1 MTGAPQLPPP
11 PPPAP
16 RAPRQGGLV
25 LNGAGWLVAVVVV
38 IVLVVIAIGYFT
50 IVSVFDI
57 PWYAA
62 LPLSLLAGAGVVVWN
77 FASSWKAWLFAGVLV
92 AVAAVSAFGWYLA
105 EVA

>member
-1 MTGAPQLPPP
+1 M
-11 PPPAP
+11 
-16 RAPRQGGLV
+16 
-25 LNGAGWLVAVVVV
+25 LNGAGWLVGVVVV

-62 LPLSLLAGAGVVVWN
+62 LPLSLVAGAGVVVWN
-77 FASSWKAWLFAGVLV
+77 FASSWKAWLFAGLLV
-92 AVAAVSAFGWYLA
+92 AVAAVSAFGWYLS

>member
-11 PPPAP
+11 PPPPP
-16 RAPRQGGLV
+16 RSGGLV

-38 IVLVVIAIGYFT
+38 IVLVVVAIGYFT
-50 IVSVFDI
+50 VVSVFDI

-62 LPLSLLAGAGVVVWN
+62 LPLSLVAGAGVVVWN
-77 FASSWKAWLFAGVLV
+77 FSSSWKTWLIAGVLV
-92 AVAAVSAFGWYLA
+92 ALAAVSAFGWYLA

>member
-1 MTGAPQLPPP
+1 M
-11 PPPAP
+11 
-16 RAPRQGGLV
+16 
-25 LNGAGWLVAVVVV
+25 LNGAGWLVGVVVV

-62 LPLSLLAGAGVVVWN
+62 LPLSLVAGAGVVVWN
-77 FASSWKAWLFAGVLV
+77 FASSWKAWLFAGLLV
-92 AVAAVSAFGWYLA
+92 AVAAVSAFGWSLS